1 MNSKYTGLVS
11 LPQDFK
17 PVVDLTPEDKRLLE
31 EESFFK
37 NTLGFSASRSQRLS
51 LLTTKFHLNLTNT
64 DLFLFKKSSILKIPA
79 YGEPFL
85 APKIGMLIYGIFETF
100 LVSGIFLLF
109 SFVLIMLAKTQEQMS
124 IFTLSSAFTLALIGF
139 ILIYINTNQKILPY
153 ITLVKKGVSFGT
165 VYPAPK

>member
-1 MNSKYTGLVS
+1 MKSKYTSLVS

-17 PVVDLTPEDKRLLE
+17 AVDELTPEDERLLE

-51 LLTTKFHLNLTNT
+51 LLTTKFHLNLTNN
-64 DLFLFKKSSILKIPA
+64 DLFLFKKSSILIVPA

-85 APKIGMLIYGIFETF
+85 APKIVMFIYGIFETL

-109 SFVLIMLAKTQEQMS
+109 SYVLIMLAKTQEQMS

-139 ILIYINTNQKILPY
+139 ILFYINTNQKILPY
-153 ITLVKKGVSFGT
+153 VTLVKKGVEFGT
-165 VYPAPK
+165 VFPALK